1 MNTTPG
7 IRENEVRKWLDPRVD
22 GVEGVIKYQQIIGG
36 HSNLTFTVA
45 DESGRK
51 WVLRRPPLGHVLAT
65 AHDMAREYRVIKAL
79 EGSGVPV
86 PKAIGL
92 CEDTAINDAP
102 FYVMDF
108 VDGIV
113 VRDAEIAATQPL
125 EVRQKMG
132 NSLLETLVSLH
143 SVDVDEI
150 GLGDLARKDGYI
162 ERQLKRWKAQ
172 FEQSTNREIPGVFEV
187 HDNLLKN
194 IPEQQGVGIVHGDY
208 RLDNTIMT
216 ETGEV
221 AAVLDWELCTLG
233 DVLSDLA
240 AIIAY
245 SNNLTG
251 METQAMSIEGFPT
264 PSEVHALYDGLS
276 ERDLSK
282 LDFYVSFAYWRLA
295 CILEGVYTRYAAGVM
310 GSEADT
316 EAIEIFGERVLLLI
330 DLANSTFQDFL
341 QRKED
346 D

>member
-7 IRENEVRKWLDPRVD
+7 IRKNEVRKWLDIHVN
-22 GVEGVIKYQQIIGG
+22 GVEGELEYHQIIGG
-36 HSNLTFTVA
+36 HSNLTYTVME
-45 DESGRK
+45 ESGRK

-65 AHDMAREYRVIKAL
+65 AHDMSREYRVIKAL
-79 EGSGVPV
+79 AESDVPV
-86 PKAIGL
+86 PKVVGL
-92 CEDTAINDAP
+92 CEDTEINDAP

-108 VDGIV
+108 VEGVV
-113 VRDAEIAATQPL
+113 VRDAEIARSQSFS
-125 EVRQKMG
+125 VRKKMG
-132 NSLLETLVSLH
+132 ESLLGTLVSLH
-143 SVDVDEI
+143 AVDVDLV
-150 GLGDLARKDGYI
+150 GLGNLARKDAYI

-172 FEQSTNREIPGVFEV
+172 FEQSTNRQISGVFEV
-187 HDNLLKN
+187 HDKLLRN

-240 AIIAY
+240 AIISY
-245 SNNLTG
+245 SNDLTG
-251 METQAMSIEGFPT
+251 METQAMSVEGFPT
-264 PSEVHALYDGLS
+264 PREVHDLYDSLS

-310 GSEADT
+310 GSEADAA
-316 EAIEIFGERVLLLI
+316 AIEVFGERVLLLI

-341 QRKED
+341 KD
-346 D
+346 

>member
-7 IRENEVRKWLDPRVD
+7 IRKNEVRKWLDIHVN
-22 GVEGVIKYQQIIGG
+22 GVEGELEYHQIIGG
-36 HSNLTFTVA
+36 HSNLTYTVME
-45 DESGRK
+45 ESGRK

-65 AHDMAREYRVIKAL
+65 AHDMSREYRVIKAL
-79 EGSGVPV
+79 AESDVPV
-86 PKAIGL
+86 PKVVGL
-92 CEDTAINDAP
+92 CEDTEINDAP

-108 VDGIV
+108 VEGVV
-113 VRDAEIAATQPL
+113 VRDAEIARSQSFSA
-125 EVRQKMG
+125 RKKMG
-132 NSLLETLVSLH
+132 ESLLGTLVSLH
-143 SVDVDEI
+143 AVDVDQV
-150 GLGDLARKDGYI
+150 GLGNLARKDAYI

-172 FEQSTNREIPGVFEV
+172 FEQSTNRQISGVFEV
-187 HDNLLKN
+187 HDKLLRN

-240 AIIAY
+240 AIISY
-245 SNNLTG
+245 SNDLTG
-251 METQAMSIEGFPT
+251 METQAMSVEGFPT
-264 PSEVHALYDGLS
+264 PREVHDLYDSLS

-282 LDFYVSFAYWRLA
+282 LDFYISFAYWRLA

-316 EAIEIFGERVLLLI
+316 AAIEVFGERVLLLI

-341 QRKED
+341 KD
-346 D
+346 

>member
-7 IRENEVRKWLDPRVD
+7 IRKNEVRKWLDIHVN
-22 GVEGVIKYQQIIGG
+22 GVEGELEYHQIIGG
-36 HSNLTFTVA
+36 HSNLTYTVME
-45 DESGRK
+45 ESGRK

-65 AHDMAREYRVIKAL
+65 AHDMSREYRVIKAL
-79 EGSGVPV
+79 AESDVPV
-86 PKAIGL
+86 PKVVGL
-92 CEDTAINDAP
+92 CEDTEINDAP

-108 VDGIV
+108 VEGVV
-113 VRDAEIAATQPL
+113 VRDAEIARSQSFSA
-125 EVRQKMG
+125 RKKMG
-132 NSLLETLVSLH
+132 ESLLGTLVSLH
-143 SVDVDEI
+143 AVDVDQV
-150 GLGDLARKDGYI
+150 GLGNLARKDAYI

-172 FEQSTNREIPGVFEV
+172 FEQSTNRQISGVFEV
-187 HDNLLKN
+187 HDKLLRN

-240 AIIAY
+240 AIISY
-245 SNNLTG
+245 SNDLTG
-251 METQAMSIEGFPT
+251 METQAMSVEGFPT
-264 PSEVHALYDGLS
+264 PREVHDLYDSLS

-282 LDFYVSFAYWRLA
+282 LDFYISFAYWRLA

-310 GSEADT
+310 GSEADAA
-316 EAIEIFGERVLLLI
+316 AIEVFGERVLLLI

-341 QRKED
+341 KD
-346 D
+346 

>member
-1 MNTTPG
+1 MNTTLG
-7 IRENEVRKWLDPRVD
+7 IRENELRKWIDSHVD
-22 GVEGVIKYQQIIGG
+22 GVEGNLEYQQIVGG
-36 HSNLTFTVA
+36 HSNLTYTVS
-45 DESGRK
+45 DDSGRK

-65 AHDMAREYRVIKAL
+65 AHDMTREYRVIKAL

-86 PKAIGL
+86 PKVIGL
-92 CEDTAINDAP
+92 CEDVEVNDAP

-113 VRDAEIAATQPL
+113 VRDAEIAAAQPL
-125 EVRQKMG
+125 EIRERMG
-132 NSLLETLVSLH
+132 KSLLATLASLH
-143 SVDVDEI
+143 SVDVDAV
-150 GLGDLARKDGYI
+150 GLGDLARRDGYI

-172 FEQSTNREIPGVFEV
+172 FELSTNREISGVFEV

-194 IPEQQGVGIVHGDY
+194 VPEQQGVGIVHGDY

-233 DVLSDLA
+233 DVLSDVA

-264 PSEVHALYDGLS
+264 PSEVRSLYGDLS

-282 LDFYVSFAYWRLA
+282 LDFYISFAYWRLA

-310 GSEADT
+310 GSETDNA
-316 EAIEIFGERVLLLI
+316 AINIFGERVLLLV
-330 DLANSTFQDFL
+330 DLADSTFKDFL
-341 QRKED
+341 QRK
-346 D
+346 

>member
-7 IRENEVRKWLDPRVD
+7 IRKNEVRKWLDIHVN
-22 GVEGVIKYQQIIGG
+22 GVEGELEYHQIIGG
-36 HSNLTFTVA
+36 HSNLTYTVME
-45 DESGRK
+45 ESGRK

-65 AHDMAREYRVIKAL
+65 AHDMSREYRVIKAL
-79 EGSGVPV
+79 AESDVPV
-86 PKAIGL
+86 PKVVGL
-92 CEDTAINDAP
+92 CEDTEINDAP

-108 VDGIV
+108 VEGVV
-113 VRDAEIAATQPL
+113 VRDAEIARSQSFSA
-125 EVRQKMG
+125 RKKMG
-132 NSLLETLVSLH
+132 ESLLGTLVSLH
-143 SVDVDEI
+143 AVDVDQV
-150 GLGDLARKDGYI
+150 GLGNLARKDAYI

-172 FEQSTNREIPGVFEV
+172 FEQSTNRQISGVFEV
-187 HDNLLKN
+187 HDKLLRN

-240 AIIAY
+240 AIISY
-245 SNNLTG
+245 SNDLTG
-251 METQAMSIEGFPT
+251 METQAMSVEGFPT
-264 PSEVHALYDGLS
+264 PREVHDLYDDLS

-282 LDFYVSFAYWRLA
+282 LDFYISFAYWRLA

-310 GSEADT
+310 GSEADAA
-316 EAIEIFGERVLLLI
+316 AIEVFGERVLLLI

-341 QRKED
+341 KD
-346 D
+346 

>member
-7 IRENEVRKWLDPRVD
+7 IRKNEVRKWLDIHVN
-22 GVEGVIKYQQIIGG
+22 GVEGELEYHQIIGG
-36 HSNLTFTVA
+36 HSNLTYTVME
-45 DESGRK
+45 ESGRK

-65 AHDMAREYRVIKAL
+65 AHDMSREYRVIKAL
-79 EGSGVPV
+79 AESDVPV
-86 PKAIGL
+86 PKVVGL
-92 CEDTAINDAP
+92 CEDTEINDAP

-108 VDGIV
+108 VEGVV
-113 VRDAEIAATQPL
+113 VRDAEIARSQSFS
-125 EVRQKMG
+125 VRKKMG
-132 NSLLETLVSLH
+132 ESLLGTLVSLH
-143 SVDVDEI
+143 AVDVDLV
-150 GLGDLARKDGYI
+150 GLGNLARKDAYI

-172 FEQSTNREIPGVFEV
+172 FEQSTNRQISGVFEV
-187 HDNLLKN
+187 HDKLLRN

-240 AIIAY
+240 AIISY
-245 SNNLTG
+245 SNDLTG
-251 METQAMSIEGFPT
+251 METQAMSVEGFPT
-264 PSEVHALYDGLS
+264 PGEVHDLYDDLS

-282 LDFYVSFAYWRLA
+282 LDFYISFAYWRLA

-316 EAIEIFGERVLLLI
+316 AAIEVFGERVLLLI

-341 QRKED
+341 KD
-346 D
+346 

>member
-7 IRENEVRKWLDPRVD
+7 IRKNEVRKWLDIHVN
-22 GVEGVIKYQQIIGG
+22 GVEGELEYHQIIGG
-36 HSNLTFTVA
+36 HSNLTYTVME
-45 DESGRK
+45 ESGRK

-65 AHDMAREYRVIKAL
+65 AHDMSREYRVIKAL
-79 EGSGVPV
+79 AESDVPV
-86 PKAIGL
+86 PKVVGL
-92 CEDTAINDAP
+92 CEDTEINDAP

-108 VDGIV
+108 VEGVV
-113 VRDAEIAATQPL
+113 VRDAEIARSQSFS
-125 EVRQKMG
+125 VRKKMG
-132 NSLLETLVSLH
+132 ESLLGTLVSLH
-143 SVDVDEI
+143 AVDVDLV
-150 GLGDLARKDGYI
+150 GLGNLARKDAYI

-172 FEQSTNREIPGVFEV
+172 FEQSTNRQISGVFEV
-187 HDNLLKN
+187 HDKLLRN

-240 AIIAY
+240 AIISY
-245 SNNLTG
+245 SNDLTG
-251 METQAMSIEGFPT
+251 METQAMSVEGFPT
-264 PSEVHALYDGLS
+264 PREVHDLYDSLS

-282 LDFYVSFAYWRLA
+282 LDFYISFAYWRLA

-310 GSEADT
+310 GSEADAA
-316 EAIEIFGERVLLLI
+316 AIEVFGERVLLLI

-341 QRKED
+341 KD
-346 D
+346 